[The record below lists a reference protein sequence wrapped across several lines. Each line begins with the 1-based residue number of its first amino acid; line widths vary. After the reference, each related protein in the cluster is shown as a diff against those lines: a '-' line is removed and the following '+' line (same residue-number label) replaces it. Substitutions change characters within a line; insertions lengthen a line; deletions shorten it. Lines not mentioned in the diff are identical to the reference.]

1 MINEDLIKELRELGL
16 ATRLKR
22 LGERFSQDV
31 GKIYKWQQ
39 LELEPRWF
47 TTMYALYKYGTM
59 SVQSLTQSLGFTH
72 PAIIQFVNEM
82 KKKHL
87 VESQPGQ
94 EDKRLNLISLTQ
106 KGRSIFESVRPL
118 LTDIEEAT
126 AEVISSTGLDMLI
139 LLDKIEETLDGKS
152 IYERISER
160 IKARELKDV
169 FIINYEEKYKNDF
182 KRLNEEWLKKY
193 FIVEAEDEKI
203 LSSPEDIVKN
213 GGEIFFALY
222 DNKIAGTCAVIKI
235 DNNTF
240 ELSKM
245 AVTEKYQ
252 GKQIGKKL
260 ALTAIGFAVSKR
272 AKNIY
277 LETSTKLTAALNL
290 YKKLGFEQ
298 IPNDQ
303 PKKYKRVTI
312 KMKLEL

>member
-1 MINEDLIKELRELGL
+1 MVNEDLIKELRELGL

-31 GKIYKWQQ
+31 GKIYKWQK

-82 KKKHL
+82 KKHHL
-87 VESQPGQ
+87 VESKPGE

-106 KGRSIFESVRPL
+106 KGKSIFESVRPL

-139 LLDKIEETLDGKS
+139 LLDKIEETLDAKS

-160 IKARELKDV
+160 IKERELKDV
-169 FIINYEEKYKNDF
+169 SIFNYEKKYKDDF
-182 KRLNEEWLKKY
+182 KKLNEEWLKKY
-193 FIVEAEDEKI
+193 FSVESEDEKI
-203 LSSPEDIVKN
+203 LSSTEDIIKN
-213 GGEIFFALY
+213 GGEIFFAMY
-222 DNKIAGTCAVIKI
+222 DNKVAGTCAVIKTN
-235 DNNTF
+235 DSSF
-240 ELSKM
+240 ELAKM
-245 AVTEKYQ
+245 AVTEKYR

-277 LETSTKLTAALNL
+277 LETSTKLTAAISL

-303 PKKYKRVTI
+303 PNKYKRPTI
-312 KMKLEL
+312 KMRLEL